1 MVSLIGVRS
10 GSLPSFSIG
19 SLLSA
24 GPRTQHEILV
34 DDHAQ
39 WKSGADGDGGLDV
52 EIPGDDLLPG
62 LTAGLLGRLADGPD
76 EVALAVDGQLRSD
89 PEQGGKRDALEES
102 PCMEIH
108 LVGEPG
114 VARGIRRREV
124 VELNRSAVRQDDALP
139 DQKRPALTEGL
150 DAVIGADQP
159 RAVWDKQD
167 ASCLGACGVICGMC
181 SADAR

>member
-1 MVSLIGVRS
+1 M
-10 GSLPSFSIG
+10 
-19 SLLSA
+19 
-24 GPRTQHEILV
+24 

-124 VELNRSAVRQDDALP
+124 VELNRSAVRKDDALP
-139 DQKRPALTEGL
+139 DQKRPALTEGH

-159 RAVWDKQD
+159 RALWDKQD
-167 ASCLGACGVICGMC
+167 AACRGVIDVLRDLGG
-181 SADAR
+181 DEAREIGA